1 MPFGEAQG
9 KKGLF
14 ITIDA
19 NIGAGKTNACH
30 AIASA
35 ATASGHPAQVL
46 EEPTHH
52 PKFSHF
58 LGRYYEDLRTGN
70 NTGGGFAMQMFM
82 LCQRYEQ
89 HRLAVEQAWGSQG
102 SIVVQDRPIYGD
114 TVFATTAMERG
125 FMTEEEYY
133 LYVDVYRNMSRDMM
147 PPDIFVFLDVSPEE
161 CYERMSER
169 GRSAEEGVPLDY
181 LQQLYANY
189 HKLLREMRRRGV
201 RVLTVDW
208 SGFGPPV
215 EIWKR
220 IKEMVS
226 SDESWYENLSFSLT
240 KEPQVPILPT
250 QREDSLEGRKKPKK
264 KKDKSKKKKA
274 RVK

>member
-1 MPFGEAQG
+1 VTLEKQE
-9 KKGLF
+9 KRGLF

-30 AIASA
+30 AITSA
-35 ATASGHPAQVL
+35 AVSSGWNARVL

-52 PKFSHF
+52 PKFNHF
-58 LGRYYEDLRTGN
+58 LQRYYDDLGSGT

-89 HRLAVEQAWGSQG
+89 HKLAVEQAWGDQG
-102 SIVVQDRPIYGD
+102 MVVVQDRPIYGD

-125 FMTEEEYY
+125 FMSPEEYE
-133 LYVDVYRNMSRDMM
+133 LYVSIYKNMSRDVM

-161 CYERMSER
+161 CHDRMNSR
-169 GRSAEEGVPLDY
+169 GRSEEDGVPLDY
-181 LQQLYANY
+181 LKQLYDNY
-189 HKLLREMRRRGV
+189 QKLIGEMRRRGV

-215 EIWKR
+215 EIWKN
-220 IKEMVS
+220 ILSMVNS
-226 SDESWYENLSFSLT
+226 EDSWYEQLTFSLT
-240 KEPQVPILPT
+240 KESRVPLTPNAG
-250 QREDSLEGRKKPKK
+250 Q
-264 KKDKSKKKKA
+264 
-274 RVK
+274 